1 MPIIDP
7 GRVVVQ
13 QMIDEAS
20 RGERFSAVPT
30 EGQTVELPA
39 TGRNL
44 TIRLRATQDLNV
56 VNLQVP
62 DEAASLVGQR
72 LFIRS
77 DAAIAGLNVIGAD
90 GVTVDNWMVNMSP
103 GDCAVFYKFDDNI
116 WSKVSK

>member
-13 QMIDEAS
+13 QMIEDAN
-20 RGERFSAVPT
+20 RGELFSAAPT
-30 EGQTVELPA
+30 ENATIALPS

-44 TIRLRATQDLNV
+44 TVRLRGATDLEV

-62 DEAASLVGQR
+62 PEATSLVGQR

-77 DAAIAGLNVIGAD
+77 DLAIAELHVIGD
-90 GVTVDNWMVNMSP
+90 TGVTVDNWVVNLAP

>member
-20 RGERFSAVPT
+20 RGEQFSAVPV
-30 EGQTVELPA
+30 EGGTVHLPS

-44 TIRLRATQDLNV
+44 TIRLRSTSDLNQV
-56 VNLQVP
+56 VLRVP
-62 DEAASLVGQR
+62 DENSSLIGQR

-77 DAAIAGLNVIGAD
+77 DSAIGELSVTGASD
-90 GVTVDNWMVNMSP
+90 VTVDNWIVNLSP
-103 GDCAVFYKFDDNI
+103 GDCAVFYKFDQNI